1 MKEREWEG
9 RKKGGEG
16 REKRRREGGRGEE
29 KGSRNKNIFYE
40 RALDL

>member
-9 RKKGGEG
+9 RKKGRGG
-16 REKRRREGGRGEE
+16 REKRRREGGRAEE